1 MADFNFTELRR
12 DLIPAGTWGNVS
24 MVQGSYT
31 GDTTEVVTDRI
42 ALCKVPANCTIVAVI
57 YNIGELGVG
66 TTLDLGTEALDGTP
80 SSATNLAAA
89 LADATS
95 GIAAPVPVSVTEQ
108 SYVFATVGGAN
119 VGATGVINVTVLYR
133 YDNA

>member
-12 DLIPAGTWGNVS
+12 NLVPAGTWGNVS
-24 MVQGSYT
+24 MVQGTYT
-31 GDTTEVVTDRI
+31 ADTTEVISDRI
-42 ALCKVPANCTIVAVI
+42 ALCKVPANCVIVGVL
-57 YNIGELGVG
+57 YNIGELGAG

-80 SSATNLAAA
+80 SDATSLASA
-89 LADATS
+89 LADAGS
-95 GIAAPVPVSVTEQ
+95 GVAVPVPLSVTEQ

-119 VGATGVINVTVLYR
+119 IGATGVINVTVLYR